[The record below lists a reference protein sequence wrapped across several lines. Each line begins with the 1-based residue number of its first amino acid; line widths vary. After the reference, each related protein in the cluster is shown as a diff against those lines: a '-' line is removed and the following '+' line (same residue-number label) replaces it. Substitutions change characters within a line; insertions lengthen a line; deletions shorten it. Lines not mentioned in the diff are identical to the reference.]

1 MLWYKT
7 WLETRSRFLIAL
19 VGCTVLCVQLVR
31 TVPRS
36 AAPDEPFLMLRGVH
50 VALVFVWTMG
60 VTLLFM
66 GGLLR
71 ERALASSSF
80 TLSLPVSRFRL
91 MSVRVGMGLVQAL
104 ALAVFPWIGMLVA
117 AHVAINANSL
127 SLAGFQIFLLLGGGI
142 VFMATS
148 LLVSSLVEGEY
159 TAPIVSFGGTIMLVY
174 ALSGKR
180 LSPYSPW
187 TFMMGMR
194 YFHHQTPLVVQPIPW
209 IYAGAFLA
217 IAALVTLVSIKVIQ
231 QRDF

>member
-1 MLWYKT
+1 MLWYKA

-31 TVPRS
+31 IVPRT
-36 AAPDEPFLMLRGVH
+36 AGPDETFLLLRGVH
-50 VALVFVWTMG
+50 FTLVFVWTMG
-60 VTLLFM
+60 VTLLFI

-71 ERALASSSF
+71 ERAVGSSSF

-91 MSVRVGMGLVQAL
+91 MSVRVGMGIVEAL
-104 ALAVFPWIGMLVA
+104 ALAVIPWAGMLVA
-117 AHVAINANSL
+117 AHVAIKVTSL

-142 VFMATS
+142 VFMMTS

-159 TAPIVSFGGTIMLVY
+159 TAPIVSFGATIMLVY
-174 ALSGKR
+174 ALSSKR

-187 TFMMGMR
+187 TFMMGIG
-194 YFHHQTPLVVQPIPW
+194 YFHRQTPLAIPPIPW

-217 IAALVTLVSIKVIQ
+217 IAALIAIVSIKVIQ
-231 QRDF
+231 RCDF